1 MIFGGGAH
9 KTLPMFSG
17 IVEAVQ
23 PILKAEK
30 SENLLRIW
38 VSRPSFFNDLKTG
51 DSICTD
57 GVCLTLEE
65 QTESQLVFALAFETL
80 NVLKK
85 LEISATAWVG
95 KKVNLERSLKFGD
108 RIHGHLVTGHVESL
122 GKVLR
127 SFADGESWFLD
138 VQIEKDLLPFVWKKG
153 SITLHGVS
161 LTVNSVEDSVV
172 QVCLIPETQK
182 RTNLTEIPVG
192 EHIHVEPDYMAK
204 AMVRALQMGVIK
216 NAD

>member
-1 MIFGGGAH
+1 MCI
-9 KTLPMFSG
+9 
-17 IVEAVQ
+17 
-23 PILKAEK
+23 
-30 SENLLRIW
+30 N
-38 VSRPSFFNDLKTG
+38 
-51 DSICTD
+51 
-57 GVCLTLEE
+57 GVCLTLEQ
-65 QTESQLVFALAFETL
+65 QTDSQLVFALAFETL

-85 LEISATAWVG
+85 LDVSASAWVG
-95 KKVNLERSLKFGD
+95 QKVNLERSLKFGD

-138 VQIEKDLLPFVWKKG
+138 VQIEKELLPFVWKKG

-182 RTNLTEIPVG
+182 RTNLTDIPVG
-192 EHIHVEPDYMAK
+192 DYIHVEPDYMAK

>member
-1 MIFGGGAH
+1 LIFWGGAH

-30 SENLLRIW
+30 SDKLLRVWIEK
-38 VSRPSFFNDLKTG
+38 PSFFNDLKTG
-51 DSICTD
+51 DSMCIN
-57 GVCLTLEE
+57 GVCLTLEQ
-65 QTESQLVFALAFETL
+65 QTGSQLVFALAFETL

-85 LEISATAWVG
+85 LDVSASAWVG
-95 KKVNLERSLKFGD
+95 QKVNLERSLKFGD

-138 VQIEKDLLPFVWKKG
+138 VQIEKELLPFVWKKG

-182 RTNLTEIPVG
+182 RTNLTDIPVG
-192 EHIHVEPDYMAK
+192 DYIHVEPDYMAK

>member
-1 MIFGGGAH
+1 MCI
-9 KTLPMFSG
+9 
-17 IVEAVQ
+17 
-23 PILKAEK
+23 
-30 SENLLRIW
+30 N
-38 VSRPSFFNDLKTG
+38 
-51 DSICTD
+51 
-57 GVCLTLEE
+57 GVCLTLEQ
-65 QTESQLVFALAFETL
+65 QTGSQLVFALAFETL

-85 LEISATAWVG
+85 LDVSASAWVG
-95 KKVNLERSLKFGD
+95 QKVNLERSLKFGD

-138 VQIEKDLLPFVWKKG
+138 VQIEKELLPFVWKKG

-182 RTNLTEIPVG
+182 RTNLTDIPVG
-192 EHIHVEPDYMAK
+192 DYIHVEPDYMAK